1 MVKIPQSFFLF
12 STSWLHQI
20 SSVPSSFGEINKH
33 ILPFSLHKDFPCGSA
48 GKESACNVGVQGL
61 IPGLGR
67 SPGERKSYP
76 LQYTGLE
83 NSMNC
88 IVHGVTELD
97 TTEWLSVSLFSSF
110 TIDWF
115 DLLAVQGT
123 LKNVLQHCSSKASIL
138 CAQPFFVL
146 FSSHIHIWLLEKYTL
161 LTWWK
166 WKSVSHVQLFA
177 TPWTIQFMEFSS
189 PEYWSG

>member
-1 MVKIPQSFFLF
+1 MLLNCGAGESEHQHILVKKGAFISFLDKRVEIVGFCFVFFFMLFVCFDSWYIFLCAILSLSLSLMVKIPQSFFLF

-88 IVHGVTELD
+88 IVHGMAELD
-97 TTEWLSVSLFSSF
+97 M
-110 TIDWF
+110 
-115 DLLAVQGT
+115 
-123 LKNVLQHCSSKASIL
+123 
-138 CAQPFFVL
+138 
-146 FSSHIHIWLLEKYTL
+146 
-161 LTWWK
+161 
-166 WKSVSHVQLFA
+166 
-177 TPWTIQFMEFSS
+177 ME
-189 PEYWSG
+189 